1 MPNATREAV
10 IRFREET
17 LPASDPSHGTPN
29 AVVRRSLEFELPQG
43 AARWEQSDYGHPGRF
58 NPWDPRGIDAALR
71 RRRRSSRRWR
81 TRSSRFSAPPRRPKL

>member
-43 AARWEQSDYGHPGRF
+43 TARWEQTDYGHPGRF
-58 NPWDPRGIDAALR
+58 NPWDPRGIDAGLQPKTAHLQALADQIVTLLGD
-71 RRRRSSRRWR
+71 S
-81 TRSSRFSAPPRRPKL
+81 

>member
-43 AARWEQSDYGHPGRF
+43 AARWEQTDYGHPGRF
-58 NPWDPRGIDAALR
+58 NPWEPRGIDAALQ
-71 RRRRSSRRWR
+71 
-81 TRSSRFSAPPRRPKL
+81 PKTAQLQALADEIVALLGAAAAT

>member
-43 AARWEQSDYGHPGRF
+43 TARWEQTDYGHPGRF
-58 NPWDPRGIDAALR
+58 NPWDPRGIDARLQPKAAQLQALADEIVALLGA
-71 RRRRSSRRWR
+71 
-81 TRSSRFSAPPRRPKL
+81 APPA

>member
-29 AVVRRSLEFELPQG
+29 AVVRRSLDFELPQG
-43 AARWEQSDYGHPGRF
+43 TARWEQTDYGHPGRF
-58 NPWDPRGIDAALR
+58 NPWDPRGIDARLQPKTAQLEALADEIVELLGD
-71 RRRRSSRRWR
+71 S
-81 TRSSRFSAPPRRPKL
+81 